1 MGAGALRTTE
11 CIIRS
16 DKRSMDSGS
25 INSELARS
33 PILMSLEISRH
44 RIGVRPMPRYRAQGW
59 SLHDL
64 RDCVARLDEQLADVR
79 KCEKMLRDLTKDRK
93 DLISEIDLQIGY
105 LKSLEGQIIEL
116 RQGIVIEIQQQEK

>member
-1 MGAGALRTTE
+1 MGAGALRAVK

-16 DKRSMDSGS
+16 DKRSMDSSG

-44 RIGVRPMPRYRAQGW
+44 RIGVRAMPRYRAQGW
-59 SLHDL
+59 SRNDL

-79 KCEKMLRDLTKDRK
+79 KCEKMLRELTKDRK

-116 RQGIVIEIQQQEK
+116 RRGIVKETQWQEK

>member
-1 MGAGALRTTE
+1 LGCVQCQDIA
-11 CIIRS
+11 
-16 DKRSMDSGS
+16 
-25 INSELARS
+25 
-33 PILMSLEISRH
+33 
-44 RIGVRPMPRYRAQGW
+44 
-59 SLHDL
+59 LHDL